1 MLICQDLHQLLM
13 SFLYWAGQTC
23 RQVCP
28 HNMLTLPFSSS
39 GRYNYAMKDLA
50 KAYNPTDYEAKIYA
64 QWEKSG
70 AFKPAMTASKSPFS
84 IILPPPNANGHI
96 HLGTAMFVIEDI
108 MIRYRRMQGHP
119 TLWLPGTDHAGIE
132 TQVVYERKLAA
143 EGKSRFDLG
152 RDEFNRQVTAFTR
165 ENQGIMISEL
175 KSMGFSLDWSRLQF
189 TLDDGIVATV
199 YDNFKKLHDA
209 GFIYR
214 ANRLVNWCPHCRSA
228 FSDIEVKYREQM
240 DPLYYIKYGPFVLA
254 TVRPETKFGDTAIAV
269 NPKDERY
276 TKYIGQQIEA
286 EGLLGN
292 FKLKVIADSFV
303 DPEFGTGVVKVTP
316 GHDPNDW
323 EMGIRH
329 NLEVKQVIGTD
340 GLLTSVAG
348 KYAGMPVAEA
358 RAQVAHDLEERGL
371 IDHIDMSYTHK
382 IGFHDRCGTL
392 IEPLTTEQ
400 WWLNVQEL
408 KKPVIDAIKADDVT
422 FVPSRFKRVE
432 LEWMEGLRDWNIGRQ
447 NWYGIRIP
455 VYYNATDNTSLP
467 EYIVAADESEAKKV
481 YGDGGYEAE
490 TDIFDTWFSSGQWPY
505 ATLMESGPDDLSTFY
520 PTTVL
525 ETGRD
530 ILFPWVSRMLMFGIF
545 ATGEVPFKTVYLH
558 GLITDGTGKKMS
570 KSKGNVINPLD
581 MTAKFGTDALRL
593 ALIIG
598 ITPGN
603 DGAVSEEKIQGYR
616 NFCNKLWNV
625 ARYVISQ
632 LPDDYSPTNP
642 EPKTAA
648 DAWILNKLNN
658 TVREVTAAIEEY
670 RFSEAGQ
677 LAYSLLWN
685 DFADWYV
692 EASKSEQN
700 TNILYHGLVTIL
712 KLVHP
717 FAPFVS
723 EAIWEAL
730 PATNGQLISAEWPAA
745 DKASAELKKSA
756 HEFDSILAV
765 VAELRSIKSSLSL
778 TKLTVGYAPSDFWTT
793 HGELISKLTRQ
804 IEIKTGI
811 GESGIPVLSSPTA
824 AQIEI
829 DPDTLAS
836 TIKRLEADKT
846 TKEGFV
852 KNFESKLA
860 NVSYVS
866 SAPAQIVQD
875 TRDKLEEALMLIS
888 KLDEQLNQLK
898 S

>member
-1 MLICQDLHQLLM
+1 
-13 SFLYWAGQTC
+13 
-23 RQVCP
+23 
-28 HNMLTLPFSSS
+28 
-39 GRYNYAMKDLA
+39 MKDLA
-50 KAYNPTDYEAKIYA
+50 KAYNPSEYEAKIYA
-64 QWEKSG
+64 AWEESG
-70 AFKPAMTASKSPFS
+70 AFKPDMTAVKSPFS

-96 HLGTAMFVIEDI
+96 HVGTAMFVIEDI

-132 TQVVYERKLAA
+132 TQVVYERKLA
-143 EGKSRFDLG
+143 EVGQNRFDLG
-152 RDEFNRQVTAFTR
+152 REEFNSQVTAFTR

-189 TLDDGIVATV
+189 TLDDGIVSTV

-209 GFIYR
+209 GYIYR

-276 TKYIGQQIEA
+276 TRYIGNEIES
-286 EGLLGN
+286 EGLLGA

-323 EMGIRH
+323 EMGLRH

-358 RAQVAHDLEERGL
+358 RATVASDLESAGL
-371 IDHIDMSYTHK
+371 IDHIDMNYTHK
-382 IGFHDRCGTL
+382 VGYHDRCGTL

-400 WWLNVQEL
+400 WWLDVQEL
-408 KKPVIDAIKADDVT
+408 KKPVIEAIKRDEVT

-432 LEWMEGLRDWNIGRQ
+432 LDWMDGLRDWNIGRQ
-447 NWYGIRIP
+447 NWYGIRVP
-455 VYYNATDNTSLP
+455 VYYNATANTSLP
-467 EYIVAADESEAKKV
+467 KYIVSNDENEAKKV
-481 YGDGGYEAE
+481 YGEGGYEAE

-505 ATLMESGPDDLSTFY
+505 ATLMESGPDDLKTFY
-520 PTTVL
+520 PTSVL

-530 ILFPWVSRMLMFGIF
+530 ILFPWVSRMLMFGLF

-558 GLITDGTGKKMS
+558 GLITDGSGKKMS
-570 KSKGNVINPLD
+570 KSKGNVVNPLD

-593 ALIIG
+593 ALTIG

-603 DGAVSEEKIQGYR
+603 DGAISEEKIQGYR

-632 LPDDYSPTNP
+632 TPENYEFTSQ
-642 EPKTAA
+642 EPKNSA
-648 DAWILNKLNN
+648 DAWMEYKVNETI
-658 TVREVTAAIEEY
+658 REVTTAIEEY

-677 LAYSLLWN
+677 LVYSLLWN
-685 DFADWYV
+685 DFADWYI
-692 EASKSEQN
+692 EASKVEKN
-700 TNILYHGLVTIL
+700 PNILYHSLVSIL

-730 PATNGQLISAEWPAA
+730 PATEELLITAEWPRSIAMTNTILNLAKDFDQVIAVVTELRSLRTSLGLTHLIFSHEPHPFWEANGQLIGSLTRNIEYKAEIGETGVHIMNAPSFAQI
-745 DKASAELKKSA
+745 EL
-756 HEFDSILAV
+756 DSDT
-765 VAELRSIKSSLSL
+765 LRSI
-778 TKLTVGYAPSDFWTT
+778 
-793 HGELISKLTRQ
+793 IS
-804 IEIKTGI
+804 
-811 GESGIPVLSSPTA
+811 
-824 AQIEI
+824 
-829 DPDTLAS
+829 
-836 TIKRLEADKT
+836 RLESDKVET
-846 TKEGFV
+846 EIRLRSLDT
-852 KNFESKLA
+852 KLA
-860 NVSYVS
+860 NERYTQ
-866 SAPAQIVQD
+866 SAPAKIVQE
-875 TRDKLEEALMLIS
+875 TRDIREETHMLLS
-888 KLDEQLNQLK
+888 KLYEQLSSLK

>member
-1 MLICQDLHQLLM
+1 
-13 SFLYWAGQTC
+13 
-23 RQVCP
+23 
-28 HNMLTLPFSSS
+28 
-39 GRYNYAMKDLA
+39 MKDLA
-50 KAYNPTDYEAKIYA
+50 KAYNPSDYEAKIYA

-70 AFKPAMTASKSPFS
+70 AFKPDITASKSPFS
-84 IILPPPNANGHI
+84 IVLPPPNANGHI

-132 TQVVYERKLAA
+132 TQVVYERKLAE

-152 RDEFNRQVTAFTR
+152 REEFNRQVTAFTR

-199 YDNFKKLHDA
+199 YENFKKLHDA
-209 GFIYR
+209 GYIYR

-228 FSDIEVKYREQM
+228 FSDIEVKYREQL

-276 TKYIGQQIEA
+276 TKYVGKEIEA
-286 EGLLGN
+286 QGLLGN

-358 RAQVAHDLEERGL
+358 RATVAADLETAGL
-371 IDHIDMSYTHK
+371 IDHIDMSYSHK
-382 IGFHDRCGTL
+382 VGYHDRCGTL

-408 KKPVIDAIKADDVT
+408 KKPVIEAIQADDVT
-422 FVPSRFKRVE
+422 FVPSRFKKVE
-432 LEWMEGLRDWNIGRQ
+432 LEWMDGLRDWNIGRQ

-455 VYYNATDNTSLP
+455 VYYNGTSDSSLP
-467 EYIVAADESEAKKV
+467 EYIVAADENEAKKV
-481 YGDGGYEAE
+481 YGEGGYEAE

-520 PTTVL
+520 PTSVL

-593 ALIIG
+593 ALTIG

-632 LPDDYSPTNP
+632 LPDDYSPTDP

-723 EAIWEAL
+723 EAIWETL
-730 PATNGQLISAEWPAA
+730 PGTNGQLITAKWPEAVMAPTKLKQQAAEF
-745 DKASAELKKSA
+745 ETVV
-756 HEFDSILAV
+756 AV
-765 VAELRSIKSSLSL
+765 VTELRSLRTFL
-778 TKLTVGYAPSDFWTT
+778 GQNKLELNYGSDPFWKTNSK
-793 HGELISKLTRQ
+793 LIEQLTRQ
-804 IEIKTGI
+804 TKSTDIE
-811 GESGIPVLSSPTA
+811 GESSIRIVSGPGDAKVALDANVLKDSIA
-824 AQIEI
+824 
-829 DPDTLAS
+829 
-836 TIKRLEADKT
+836 RLETERNEKKAHLKSLDA
-846 TKEGFV
+846 
-852 KNFESKLA
+852 KLA
-860 NVSYVS
+860 NERYTA
-866 SAPAQIVQD
+866 SAPAKIVQE
-875 TRDKLEEALMLIS
+875 TRDIREETLMLLS
-888 KLDEQLNQLK
+888 KLDEQLQSLK
-898 S
+898 H

>member
-1 MLICQDLHQLLM
+1 
-13 SFLYWAGQTC
+13 
-23 RQVCP
+23 
-28 HNMLTLPFSSS
+28 
-39 GRYNYAMKDLA
+39 MKELD
-50 KAYNPTDYEAKIYA
+50 KAYNPSKYEAKIYA
-64 QWEKSG
+64 AWEKSG
-70 AFKPAMTASKSPFS
+70 AFMPDETSDKSPFS

-96 HLGTAMFVIEDI
+96 HVGTAMFVIEDI

-132 TQVVYERKLAA
+132 TQVVYERKLA
-143 EGKSRFDLG
+143 ETGKSRFDLG
-152 RDEFNRQVTAFTR
+152 REEFNRQVTAFTR
-165 ENQGIMISEL
+165 ENQVIMISEL

-189 TLDDGIVATV
+189 TLDNGIVSTV

-209 GFIYR
+209 GYIYR

-276 TKYIGQQIEA
+276 TKYVGKEIEA
-286 EGLLGN
+286 KGLLGS
-292 FKLKVIADSFV
+292 FKLKVIADNFV

-323 EMGIRH
+323 EMGLRH

-348 KYAGMPVAEA
+348 KYARMPVAEA
-358 RAQVAHDLEERGL
+358 RATVASDLESAGL

-382 IGFHDRCGTL
+382 VGYHDRCGTL

-408 KKPVIDAIKADDVT
+408 KKPVIEAIKCDEVT
-422 FVPSRFKRVE
+422 FIPSRFKRVE
-432 LEWMEGLRDWNIGRQ
+432 LDWMDGLRDWNIGRQ
-447 NWYGIRIP
+447 NWYGIRVP
-455 VYYNATDNTSLP
+455 VYYNATTDTSLP
-467 EYIVAADESEAKKV
+467 KYIVSNDENEAKKV
-481 YGDGGYEAE
+481 YGEGGYEAE

-505 ATLMESGPDDLSTFY
+505 ATLMESGPDDLKTFY
-520 PTTVL
+520 PTSVL

-530 ILFPWVSRMLMFGIF
+530 ILFPWVSRMLMFGLF

-558 GLITDGTGKKMS
+558 GLITDGSGKKMS
-570 KSKGNVINPLD
+570 KSKGNVVNPLD

-593 ALIIG
+593 ALTIG

-603 DGAVSEEKIQGYR
+603 DGAISEEKIQGYR

-632 LPDDYSPTNP
+632 TPENYEFTNQ
-642 EPKTAA
+642 EPKNSA
-648 DAWILNKLNN
+648 DAWMEYKVNETI
-658 TVREVTAAIEEY
+658 REVTTAIEEY

-677 LAYSLLWN
+677 MVYSLLWN
-685 DFADWYV
+685 DFADWYI
-692 EASKSEQN
+692 EASKVEKN
-700 TNILYHGLVTIL
+700 PNILYHSLVSIL

-730 PATNGQLISAEWPAA
+730 PATEELLITAEWPRSIVMTHTVLNLAK
-745 DKASAELKKSA
+745 D
-756 HEFDSILAV
+756 FDQVIAV
-765 VAELRSIKSSLSL
+765 VTELRSLRTSLGL
-778 TKLTVGYAPSDFWTT
+778 THMIFSHKPHPF
-793 HGELISKLTRQ
+793 
-804 IEIKTGI
+804 
-811 GESGIPVLSSPTA
+811 
-824 AQIEI
+824 
-829 DPDTLAS
+829 
-836 TIKRLEADKT
+836 
-846 TKEGFV
+846 
-852 KNFESKLA
+852 
-860 NVSYVS
+860 
-866 SAPAQIVQD
+866 
-875 TRDKLEEALMLIS
+875 
-888 KLDEQLNQLK
+888 
-898 S
+898 